1 MGSTS
6 TRRRGAS
13 LVESLILIIVV
24 VMSLG
29 AVFTTVNWSIRSY
42 SAGRQDLES
51 RKVLFTWYQTFEAMW
66 QPQRPNQ
73 GFASLTAMAQ
83 DRIETVGNTLGTW
96 HNGVA
101 IIRGYTV
108 EAVPT
113 VQENTGALNVTVT
126 ISSGGRVLVDSAV
139 RTFNIFFGESVADTT
154 GRR

>member
-66 QPQRPNQ
+66 QPQDR
-73 GFASLTAMAQ
+73 GAASLAAMAQ
-83 DRIETVGNTLGTW
+83 TQIEAVGNTLGTW